1 MARFVLFGGGHN
13 EAMCLIAFQW
23 DPSGETPLV
32 VAANRDEFFARP
44 TAPMAWWEGGRIL
57 AGRDLQAGGTWLG
70 VGPGGRFAAL
80 TNHRDPSK
88 TRPGRATRGL
98 LPVRFLEADH
108 TAAAFLE
115 ELRPVAGRYN
125 PFNLLLYDGR
135 DLLGF
140 ESRRDRVVSFTPGI
154 HAFSNGDFDEP
165 WPKVE
170 RLKAGLAGG
179 EGDDEALLTQLQQSE
194 PFPDERLPSTG
205 VALEWERALS
215 SAFIRT
221 PTYGTRASTL
231 LRLGREVVSLV
242 EQRYAPEGP
251 GGRSDCRFQRG

>member
-1 MARFVLFGGGHN
+1 
-13 EAMCLIAFQW
+13 MCVIAFHW
-23 DPSGETPLV
+23 RPEAPLPLLL
-32 VAANRDEFFARP
+32 AGNRDEFYARP

-57 AGRDLQAGGTWLG
+57 AGRDLLAGGTWLG

-88 TRPGRATRGL
+88 TRPDRATRGL
-98 LPVRFLEADH
+98 LPVQFLEVDH
-108 TAAAFLE
+108 AAAAFLE
-115 ELRPVAGRYN
+115 ELRPVADRYN
-125 PFNLLLYDGR
+125 PFNLLVYDGR
-135 DLLGF
+135 DLLGY
-140 ESRRDRVVSFTPGI
+140 ESHHDRVVSFAPGI

-170 RLKAGLAGG
+170 QLKAGLVDG
-179 EGDDEALLTQLQQSE
+179 EGDDEALLVLLQEAE

-215 SAFIRT
+215 PAFIRT

-231 LRLGREVVSLV
+231 LRLGQESISVV
-242 EQRYAPEGP
+242 EQRFSPDGPEG
-251 GGRSDCRFQRG
+251 RSEFRFRLA

>member
-1 MARFVLFGGGHN
+1 
-13 EAMCLIAFQW
+13 MCVIAFHW
-23 DPSGETPLV
+23 RPEGPLPLLL
-32 VAANRDEFFARP
+32 AGNRDEFYVRP

-80 TNHRDPSK
+80 TNHRDPAK
-88 TRPGRATRGL
+88 TRPDRATRGL
-98 LPVRFLEADH
+98 LPVRFLEVGHSAE
-108 TAAAFLE
+108 AFLD

-125 PFNLLLYDGR
+125 PFNLLVYDGR

-140 ESRRDRVVSFTPGI
+140 ESRQDRVVSFAPGI

-170 RLKAGLAGG
+170 QLKAGLVDG
-179 EGDDEALLTQLQQSE
+179 EGDDEALLALLQEAE
-194 PFPDERLPSTG
+194 PFPDERLPATG

-215 SAFIRT
+215 PTFIRT
-221 PTYGTRASTL
+221 PTYGTRASTI
-231 LRLGREVVSLV
+231 LRLGREAVSVL
-242 EQRYAPEGP
+242 EQRFSPEGP
-251 GGRSDCRFQRG
+251 AGRSEFRFRPA

>member
-1 MARFVLFGGGHN
+1 
-13 EAMCLIAFQW
+13 MCVIAFHW
-23 DPSGETPLV
+23 RPEGPLPLL
-32 VAANRDEFFARP
+32 VAGNRDEFYARP
-44 TAPMAWWEGGRIL
+44 TAPMAWWEGRRIL

-88 TRPGRATRGL
+88 TRPDRATRGL
-98 LPVRFLEADH
+98 LPVWFLEVGH
-108 TAAAFLE
+108 TAGAFLE

-125 PFNLLLYDGR
+125 PFNLLVYDGR

-140 ESRRDRVVSFTPGI
+140 ESRQDRVVSFTPGI
-154 HAFSNGDFDEP
+154 HAISNGDFDEP

-170 RLKAGLAGG
+170 RLKAGLLDG
-179 EGDDEALLTQLQQSE
+179 EGDDEALLTLLQEAE

-215 SAFIRT
+215 PAFIRT

-231 LRLGREVVSLV
+231 LRLGREAVSVL
-242 EQRYAPEGP
+242 EQRFSPEGP
-251 GGRSDCRFQRG
+251 EGRSEFRFQRT

>member
-1 MARFVLFGGGHN
+1 
-13 EAMCLIAFQW
+13 MCLIAFHW
-23 DPSGETPLV
+23 RPEGPLPLL
-32 VAANRDEFFARP
+32 VAGNRDEFYARP
-44 TAPMAWWEGGRIL
+44 TAPMTWWEGGRIL

-80 TNHRDPSK
+80 TNHRDPAK

-98 LPVRFLEADH
+98 LPVRFLEVEH
-108 TAAAFLE
+108 TAGAFLE

-125 PFNLLLYDGR
+125 PFNLLVYDGR

-140 ESRRDRVVSFTPGI
+140 ESRQDRVVSFTPGI
-154 HAFSNGDFDEP
+154 HAFSNGAFDEP

-170 RLKAGLAGG
+170 RLKAGLVEG
-179 EGDDEALLTQLQQSE
+179 EEDDEALLALLREAE

-215 SAFIRT
+215 PAFIRT
-221 PTYGTRASTL
+221 PTYGTRASTI
-231 LRLGREVVSLV
+231 LRLGVNGISIV
-242 EQRYAPEGP
+242 EQRFTFHGPEARAGYQFKRP
-251 GGRSDCRFQRG
+251 

>member
-1 MARFVLFGGGHN
+1 MARLALPGAGHN
-13 EAMCLIAFQW
+13 EAMCLIAFHW
-23 DPSGETPLV
+23 EPSGETPLV
-32 VAANRDEFFARP
+32 LAANRDEFYERP

-98 LPVRFLEADH
+98 LPVRFLEVAH
-108 TAAAFLE
+108 AAGAFLE

-125 PFNLLLYDGR
+125 PFNLLVYDGR

-140 ESRRDRVVSFTPGI
+140 ESRQDRVLSFTPGI
-154 HAFSNGDFDEP
+154 HALSNGHFDEP

-170 RLKAGLAGG
+170 RLKAGLVDA
-179 EGDDEALLTQLQQSE
+179 EGDDEALLALLRE
-194 PFPDERLPSTG
+194 AAPFPDERLPSTG
-205 VALEWERALS
+205 VALAWERVLS
-215 SAFIRT
+215 PAFIHT
-221 PTYGTRASTL
+221 PTYGTRASTI
-231 LRLGREVVSLV
+231 LRLGREAVSV
-242 EQRYAPEGP
+242 AEQRFSPEGP
-251 GGRSDCRFQRG
+251 EGRSEFHFQRG